1 MFRKPAG
8 KPDTA
13 AAQSNKEEGSAVQPT
28 AKGPPAGPAAAHQKA
43 TFRYVDRPDCP
54 EAFADSINSV
64 FFDGQTM
71 RIEFGITRMDEMKQ
85 NAPLTGRRYP
95 AVRLVLPPA
104 AAIEL
109 INRMQQTGAA
119 LSQAGLVKPR
129 AAADKEAGKEAGNGG
144 QKK

>member
-1 MFRKPAG
+1 MQEPA
-8 KPDTA
+8 K
-13 AAQSNKEEGSAVQPT
+13 Q
-28 AKGPPAGPAAAHQKA
+28 PAGPATARQPA
-43 TFRYVDRPDCP
+43 TFRYIDRPDCP

-71 RIEFGITRMDEMKQ
+71 RIEFGITRMDEVKQ

-95 AVRLVLPPA
+95 AVRLVLPPG

-119 LSQAGLVKPR
+119 LTQAGLVKTRPSP
-129 AAADKEAGKEAGNGG
+129 AKKEASKDNGP
-144 QKK
+144 KK

>member
-1 MFRKPAG
+1 MQEPA
-8 KPDTA
+8 K
-13 AAQSNKEEGSAVQPT
+13 Q
-28 AKGPPAGPAAAHQKA
+28 PPAEPATARQA
-43 TFRYVDRPDCP
+43 TTVRYIDRPDCP

-71 RIEFGITRMDEMKQ
+71 RIEFGITRMDEVKQ

-95 AVRLVLPPA
+95 AVRLVLPPG

-119 LSQAGLVKPR
+119 LSQAGLVKTRPSP
-129 AAADKEAGKEAGNGG
+129 GKEASKDNGP
-144 QKK
+144 KK

>member
-1 MFRKPAG
+1 MFRKPAA
-8 KPDTA
+8 KPETG
-13 AAQSNKEEGSAVQPT
+13 AQSNKQEESAAQPT
-28 AKGPPAGPAAAHQKA
+28 AKQSPAGAAGARQAA
-43 TFRYVDRPDCP
+43 TFRYIDRPDCP
-54 EAFADSINSV
+54 EEFADSINSV

-104 AAIEL
+104 AAVDL

-119 LSQAGLVKPR
+119 MSQAGLVKPR
-129 AAADKEAGKEAGNGG
+129 PAAGKEAGKEAGNGG

>member
-1 MFRKPAG
+1 MFRKSAV
-8 KPDTA
+8 KPETA
-13 AAQSNKEEGSAVQPT
+13 APLSKKEEPAMQQPAKEQPAEPAT
-28 AKGPPAGPAAAHQKA
+28 ARQTP
-43 TFRYVDRPDCP
+43 TFRYIDRPDCP

-71 RIEFGITRMDEMKQ
+71 RIEFGITRMDEVKQ

-119 LSQAGLVKPR
+119 LSQAGLVKTRPNPGQ
-129 AAADKEAGKEAGNGG
+129 EAGKEAGNGG